1 MSKKSFAVIGLSLF
15 GRSLAKTLY
24 ELGQEVIAVDGAFE
38 KVDNIKDFVTHA
50 KQADITSSDALK
62 EAGVANCDVA
72 IVARSDEKSILT
84 TIILKELGVNTVI
97 AKSRDEMHGLAL
109 HKVGASKVIF
119 PEKEF
124 GARLAN
130 QLISSDI
137 LEHIE
142 LSKDYWIKE
151 IEVPKL
157 FFGKTLKDIDAV
169 EKYGVIILSLKR
181 GFDIM
186 ILPSANERIQ
196 DGDLIVI
203 LGRTK
208 DVEKFANLS
217 SSIFKKK

>member
-1 MSKKSFAVIGLSLF
+1 MSLF

-24 ELGQEVIAVDGAFE
+24 ELGQEVIAVDTDFE
-38 KVDNIKDFVTHA
+38 KVDNIKEFVTYA
-50 KQADITSSDALK
+50 KQATVTDSDSLRD
-62 EAGVANCDVA
+62 AGVTNCDVA

-84 TIILKELGVNTVI
+84 TIILKELGVPTVI
-97 AKSRDEMHGLAL
+97 AKSRDDMHGLAL
-109 HKVGASKVIF
+109 QKVGASKVIF

-151 IEVPKL
+151 IAAPKA
-157 FFGKTLKDIDAV
+157 FFGRSLKDMDTV
-169 EKYGVIILSLKR
+169 EKYGVLVLSIKR
-181 GFDIM
+181 GLDIK
-186 ILPSANERIQ
+186 ILPSANEKIQ
-196 DGDLIVI
+196 EEDLIVI

-208 DVEKFANLS
+208 DVEKFGRRNR
-217 SSIFKKK
+217 F

>member
-1 MSKKSFAVIGLSLF
+1 MSLF

-24 ELGQEVIAVDGAFE
+24 ELGQEVIAVDSDFE

-50 KQADITSSDALK
+50 KQADVSNPDSLR
-62 EAGVANCDVA
+62 EAGVSNCDVV

-84 TIILKELGVNTVI
+84 TIILKELGVKSII
-97 AKSRDEMHGLAL
+97 AKSRDDMHGLAL
-109 HKVGASKVIF
+109 QKVGASKVIF

-151 IEVPKL
+151 MPAPKI
-157 FFGKTLKDIDAV
+157 FFGKTLREIDTV
-169 EKYGVIILSLKR
+169 EKHGVILLSLKR
-181 GFDIM
+181 GFDIR

-196 DGDLIVI
+196 EEDLIVV

-208 DVEKFANLS
+208 DVEKF
-217 SSIFKKK
+217 SSIGGILPRKR